1 MFGPSGLTVAVE
13 KKEHDD
19 LKVAGTHKGLQET
32 TGGRC
37 LSHDCSFMW
46 ALRLGPILSSFTG
59 YIFFQKSMRK
69 LGF

>member
-19 LKVAGTHKGLQET
+19 LKVPRTRKGLKDT

-46 ALRLGPILSSFTG
+46 ALRL
-59 YIFFQKSMRK
+59 
-69 LGF
+69 